1 MFKNILRDYLY
12 QLNACKSMEPDGIH
26 TRIMKELV
34 NIIARSL
41 STVYQMSWKS
51 EEVPADWKLA
61 NNYKKGMRE
70 EIKLQT
76 C

>member
-1 MFKNILRDYLY
+1 
-12 QLNACKSMEPDGIH
+12 
-26 TRIMKELV
+26 MKELV

-51 EEVPADWKLA
+51 EEAPSAWKLA
-61 NNYKKGMRE
+61 NNYKKGMRQE
-70 EIKLQT
+70 TKLQS

>member
-1 MFKNILRDYLY
+1 MFKNILRDYWY
-12 QLNACKSMEPDGIH
+12 QLNACKSMGPDGIH
-26 TRIMKELV
+26 TRIMKELA

-51 EEVPADWKLA
+51 EEAPSAWKLA

-70 EIKLQT
+70 ETKLQS